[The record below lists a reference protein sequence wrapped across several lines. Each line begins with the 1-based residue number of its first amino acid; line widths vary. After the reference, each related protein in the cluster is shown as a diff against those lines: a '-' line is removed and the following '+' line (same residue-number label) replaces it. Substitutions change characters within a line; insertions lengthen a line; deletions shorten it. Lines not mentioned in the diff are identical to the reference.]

1 MLSVCQHVPPVNTQL
16 QFAGQES
23 YELTKTP
30 HGENSAQVFKRR
42 RKKIDE
48 EEFTSKTHRTRHWHN
63 LKTDIFVCY

>member
-1 MLSVCQHVPPVNTQL
+1 MLSVCQHVAPVNTQL

-48 EEFTSKTHRTRHWHN
+48 E
-63 LKTDIFVCY
+63 